1 MLVGNLTAPLDRP
14 SRERRV
20 AASGRRERS
29 RAQRV
34 RPEED
39 RAGSARTAERGDPD
53 VELAV
58 AQSVDAVLRAEGTP
72 MSDHRASS
80 AYRTA
85 MLGTSLERFFVETQE
100 SQEAVR

>member
-1 MLVGNLTAPLDRP
+1 
-14 SRERRV
+14 
-20 AASGRRERS
+20 
-29 RAQRV
+29 
-34 RPEED
+34 
-39 RAGSARTAERGDPD
+39 
-53 VELAV
+53 
-58 AQSVDAVLRAEGTP
+58 